1 MTDTFRSSQ
10 IEPYEISQNLEVAIS
25 SASWLTDTDLGA
37 IALAR
42 RLAQSLDTAFNVG
55 ELKDVPALAARFTQ
69 ILAQLHLTTETRI
82 QGKQEEET
90 NGLGYI
96 KDYLRVLDATPN
108 KSKTKSTERGA
119 SSKRA

>member
-25 SASWLTDTDLGA
+25 SASWLTQSDAGA
-37 IALAR
+37 VALTR
-42 RLAQSLDTAFNVG
+42 RLAYALDVAFNTG
-55 ELKDVPALAARFTQ
+55 DLIQVPALAARFTQ
-69 ILAQLHLTTETRI
+69 IMAQLHLTTETRI

-108 KSKTKSTERGA
+108 KSKTKPTERGA